1 METRNRNLWIIVA
14 VVAVVLCIC
23 ALVAAAVV
31 AGLAGWFVIWPVSS
45 SGPIISGGERIEQSF
60 EVGEAPRLEID
71 NFAGRV
77 TVRAGER
84 GEVRMIAV
92 KQGRAGADLNRVQVE
107 VSEGTSGLLI
117 RTRKPS
123 TLSNASVQLEVT
135 VPAGTQLD
143 LHTGAGNTE
152 VRGLRSDVKVDTGA
166 GDVTIAD
173 LIGDLDAHTG
183 SGSVTIDGVSGRIQ
197 ADTGSGSVRISNVAG
212 EFDAHTGSGSMEV
225 REASGPARLDSGS
238 GSLTYEGDPE
248 GECRFETGS
257 GSITLRLPADL
268 NMEVELETGSGSIT
282 TDFAVEGEIS
292 KEEVRGSIGRGDA
305 GTIRAHTGTG
315 SVQLLRR

>member
-14 VVAVVLCIC
+14 VVGVVLCCC
-23 ALVAAAVV
+23 ALAVV
-31 AGLAGWFVIWPVSS
+31 AGVAGWFTIWPVTVSR
-45 SGPIISGGERIEQSF
+45 GPILSSGERIEQSF
-60 EVGEAPRLEID
+60 EVGETPRLQID

-84 GEVRMIAV
+84 GEIRMIAV
-92 KQGRAGADLNRVQVE
+92 KQGLPGSDLDRVQVE
-107 VSEGTSGLLI
+107 ISEGANGLLI
-117 RTRKPS
+117 RTRKPA
-123 TLSNASVQLEVT
+123 TLSTASVQLEIT
-135 VPAGTQLD
+135 VPDSTQLD

-166 GDVTIAD
+166 GDVTVAD
-173 LIGDLDAHTG
+173 LTGDLDAHTG

-212 EFDAHTGSGSMEV
+212 DLDAHTGSGSMEV
-225 REASGPARLDSGS
+225 REATGRVRMDSGS

-257 GSITLRLPADL
+257 GSITLRMPADL
-268 NMEVELETGSGSIT
+268 NMEVDLETGSGTIT
-282 TDFAVEGEIS
+282 TDFAVEGQTR
-292 KEEVRGSIGRGDA
+292 KDEVRGSIGRGDE
-305 GTIRAHTGTG
+305 GSIRAHTGTG
-315 SVQLLRR
+315 SIQVVRR

>member
-1 METRNRNLWIIVA
+1 METKSRNLVIIVVVVGVVLCLCA
-14 VVAVVLCIC
+14 LVVAV
-23 ALVAAAVV
+23 
-31 AGLAGWFVIWPVSS
+31 AGLVGWFAVWPFSS

-77 TVRAGER
+77 TVRAGEP
-84 GEVRMIAV
+84 GEMRLIAV
-92 KQGRAGADLNRVQVE
+92 KQGPPGSNLDRVQVE
-107 VSEGTSGLLI
+107 VSKLASGLLI

-123 TLSNASVQLEVT
+123 ILSNTSVQLDVT
-135 VPAGTQLD
+135 VPADTQLD
-143 LHTGAGNTE
+143 LHSGAGNTD
-152 VRGLRSDVKVDTGA
+152 VRGFRSDVKVDIGA
-166 GDVTIAD
+166 GDVIIAD
-173 LIGDLDAHTG
+173 LAGDLDAHTG
-183 SGSVTIDGVSGRIQ
+183 SGSVTIDGASGRIQ
-197 ADTGSGSVRISNVAG
+197 ADTGSGSVRITSVAG
-212 EFDAHTGSGSMEV
+212 ELDAHTGSGSMEV

-268 NMEVELETGSGSIT
+268 NMEVELDTGSGSIT
-282 TDFAVEGEIS
+282 TDFAVEGETNKQEIQ
-292 KEEVRGSIGRGDA
+292 GTIGRGDA

-315 SVQLLRR
+315 SIELVRR

>member
-1 METRNRNLWIIVA
+1 VETRNRNLVIIV
-14 VVAVVLCIC
+14 VVVGVVLCLC
-23 ALVAAAVV
+23 ALAVAA
-31 AGLAGWFVIWPVSS
+31 GLVGWFAIWPFSS
-45 SGPIISGGERIEQSF
+45 SGPILSGGERIEQSL

-71 NFAGRV
+71 NFAGSV

-84 GEVRMIAV
+84 GEMRLIAV
-92 KQGRAGADLNRVQVE
+92 KQGPPGTNLDRVQVE
-107 VSEGTSGLLI
+107 ISERANGLLI

-123 TLSNASVQLEVT
+123 SLSNASVQLEVT

-173 LIGDLDAHTG
+173 MTGDLDADTG
-183 SGSVTIDGVSGRIQ
+183 SGSMTINGVSGRIQ
-197 ADTGSGSVRISNVAG
+197 ADTGSGSVHINSVAG
-212 EFDAHTGSGSMEV
+212 DLDAHTGSGSMEV

-248 GECRFETGS
+248 GDCRFETGS

-268 NMEVELETGSGSIT
+268 DMEVDLETGSGTIT
-282 TDFAVEGEIS
+282 TDFAVEGQIS
-292 KEEVRGSIGRGDA
+292 KDEVRGTIGRGDA
-305 GTIRAHTGTG
+305 GSIRAQTGTG
-315 SVQLLRR
+315 SIQLVRR

>member
-45 SGPIISGGERIEQSF
+45 SGPIVSEGERIEQSF
-60 EVGEAPRLEID
+60 EVGESPRLEID

-77 TVRAGER
+77 TVWAGER
-84 GEVRMIAV
+84 GEMRVIAV
-92 KQGRAGADLNRVQVE
+92 KQGAPGTDPDRIQVE
-107 VSEGTSGLLI
+107 VSELASGLLI

-123 TLSNASVQLEVT
+123 MLSNASVLLEVT
-135 VPAGTQLD
+135 VPADTQLD

-152 VRGLRSDVKVDTGA
+152 VRGIRSDVKVDTGA

-173 LIGDLDAHTG
+173 LTGDLDAHTG
-183 SGSVTIDGVSGRIQ
+183 SGSVIIDGASGRIV
-197 ADTGSGSVRISNVAG
+197 ADTGSGSVRISNVEG
-212 EFDAHTGSGSMEV
+212 ELDAHTGSGSMEV
-225 REASGPARLDSGS
+225 RQASGPARLDSGS

-248 GECRFETGS
+248 GDCRFETGS

-268 NMEVELETGSGSIT
+268 NMEVELDTGSGTIT

-292 KEEVRGSIGRGDA
+292 KREVQGSVGRGD
-305 GTIRAHTGTG
+305 GGSIRAHTGTG
-315 SVQLLRR
+315 SIQLLRR

>member
-23 ALVAAAVV
+23 ALVAVAVV
-31 AGLAGWFVIWPVSS
+31 AGLAGWFAIWPVSS
-45 SGPIISGGERIEQSF
+45 SGPIMSEGERIEQSF

-77 TVRAGER
+77 TVRTGER
-84 GEVRMIAV
+84 GEIRMIAV
-92 KQGRAGADLNRVQVE
+92 KQGLPGSDLDRVQVE
-107 VSEGTSGLLI
+107 ISEGASGLLI

-123 TLSNASVQLEVT
+123 TLSTASVQLEIT
-135 VPAGTQLD
+135 VPEDTQLD

-152 VRGLRSDVKVDTGA
+152 VRGLRSDVKVDTGS

-173 LIGDLDAHTG
+173 LTGNLDAHTG

-212 EFDAHTGSGSMEV
+212 DLEAHTGSGSMEV
-225 REASGPARLDSGS
+225 REASGRARLDSGS

-268 NMEVELETGSGSIT
+268 NMEVDLETGSGSIT
-282 TDFAVEGEIS
+282 VDFAVEGQS
-292 KEEVRGSIGRGDA
+292 RKQEVKGTIGRGDA
-305 GTIRAHTGTG
+305 GSILAHTGTG
-315 SVQLLRR
+315 SVQLVRR